1 MLNRPVFLEEKEGE
15 VEDEEKIEC
24 SEERVVVEMVDNI
37 SVMVTMNVETE
48 YRTFCP
54 DSLECVE
61 EWTKHLRC
69 F

>member
-24 SEERVVVEMVDNI
+24 SEVMVVVEMVDNI

-54 DSLECVE
+54 D
-61 EWTKHLRC
+61 
-69 F
+69 